1 MKSEKVTSE
10 AVLHHSWIH
19 WPRGNCQHAPPNGA
33 TLPIKPQQ
41 LRVTFVP
48 LLRRVLEPGNEK
60 VLGDEGL
67 TQVQKLVKIG
77 LKDHQIEKLK
87 AATEEDVYDFLRR
100 ELANILCPFA
110 LGEEAERAARRA
122 AFDDE
127 VVEAISQGTSS
138 PPPSPDSDEEAK
150 EAAALKG

>member
-1 MKSEKVTSE
+1 M
-10 AVLHHSWIH
+10 
-19 WPRGNCQHAPPNGA
+19 
-33 TLPIKPQQ
+33 
-41 LRVTFVP
+41 TFVP